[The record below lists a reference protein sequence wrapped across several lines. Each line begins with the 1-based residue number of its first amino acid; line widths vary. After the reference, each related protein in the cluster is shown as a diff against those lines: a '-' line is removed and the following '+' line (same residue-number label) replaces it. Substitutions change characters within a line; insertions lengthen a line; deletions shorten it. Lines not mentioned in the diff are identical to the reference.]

1 MDENVSL
8 QKKVLPNNLQMEQ
21 AVIGSMLMDRDAV
34 AEVADLLTKDDFYYN
49 QYGLLFSAIV
59 QLYNEGKPI
68 DLAIVSNRLK
78 EMGAPESISS
88 MSYIGEVLD
97 SVQFASHA
105 AEYAKIVQDKAVL
118 RRMIKY
124 AEKTMAS
131 CYESDES
138 VNELL
143 EQSEKDLFDITQ
155 KRNTGMQFVEMKE
168 IALNV
173 LDNIEASAK
182 RGSKVTGVSTGFKD
196 LDEKLTGLHGSEL
209 ILIAA
214 RPAMG
219 KTAFALNIA
228 KNAAMEDNV
237 PVAVF
242 SLEMSKEQLAT
253 RLIAMDSMVD
263 SQAIRTGQLLDTDW
277 DKIMESTYRVGE
289 TKMYIDD
296 TPGINIAEL
305 RSKCRK
311 LKQTKNIGLIVIDY
325 LQLMNGVGK
334 SESRQ
339 QEISTISR
347 SLKKLARELDVPV
360 IALSQLN
367 RAVDSREDH
376 KPVMSDLR
384 ESGAIEQD
392 ADVIMFIYRDDYYN
406 KEDSPKPGIADI
418 IVAKQRNGS
427 TGPVELT
434 WIGKYTKFANKLAP
448 KKQQENL

>member
-1 MDENVSL
+1 MDEAVI
-8 QKKVLPNNLQMEQ
+8 KKIQPNNLEAEQ
-21 AVIGSMLMDRDAV
+21 AVIGSMLMDRSAIVD
-34 AEVADLLTKDDFYYN
+34 VADILTKDDFYYS
-49 QYGLLFSAIV
+49 QYGLLFDAMV
-59 QLYNEGKPI
+59 QLYNEGKNV
-68 DLAIVSNRLK
+68 DLLVVSNKLK
-78 EMGAPESISS
+78 EMGVPENVSS
-88 MSYIGEVLD
+88 MDYVGDIVAMVPTSANAK
-97 SVQFASHA
+97 Q
-105 AEYAKIVQDKAVL
+105 YAQIVQDKAVL
-118 RRMIKY
+118 RKMIRFMERTVEECY
-124 AEKTMAS
+124 AGKTGVA
-131 CYESDES
+131 
-138 VNELL
+138 ELL
-143 EQSEKDLFDITQ
+143 DNSEKE
-155 KRNTGMQFVEMKE
+155 MQEIVQSRSGGEVFTPMQE
-168 IALNV
+168 IALSV
-173 LDNIEASAK
+173 LDTVEASAR
-182 RGSKVTGVSTGFKD
+182 RGSKITGVPTGFID

-228 KNAAMEDNV
+228 QNAAMKSDV
-237 PVAVF
+237 PCAVF

-263 SQAIRTGQLLDTDW
+263 SQAIRTGQLVDSDW
-277 DKIMESTYRVGE
+277 DKLMDSTYRVGS
-289 TKMYIDD
+289 TPMFIDD
-296 TPGINIAEL
+296 TPGITIAEL

-311 LKQTKNIGLIVIDY
+311 LKQTQNIGLIIIDY
-325 LQLMNGVGK
+325 LQLMNGAGR

-339 QEISTISR
+339 QEISEISR

-406 KEDSPKPGIADI
+406 KESTKPGIADI

-427 TGPVELT
+427 TGPVELV
-434 WIGKYTKFANKLAP
+434 WLGKYTKFGNKERRA
-448 KKQQENL
+448 KQ

>member
-1 MDENVSL
+1 MDENVL
-8 QKKVLPNNLQMEQ
+8 QKKALPNSLQMEQ

-34 AEVADLLTKDDFYYN
+34 AEVADLLTKEDFYYA
-49 QYGLLFSAIV
+49 QYGMLYSAIIE
-59 QLYNEGKPI
+59 LYNEGKPI
-68 DLAIVSNRLK
+68 DLAIVSNKLK
-78 EMGAPESISS
+78 EMGAAESVSNLS
-88 MSYIGEVLD
+88 FIGEVLE
-97 SVQFASHA
+97 SVQFSSHA
-105 AEYAKIVQDKAVL
+105 GEYAKIVQDKSVL
-118 RRMIKY
+118 RKMIKY
-124 AEKTMAS
+124 AESTMAK
-131 CYESDES
+131 CYESDDS
-138 VNELL
+138 VNDILEL
-143 EQSEKDLFDITQ
+143 SEKDLFDITQ
-155 KRNTGMQFVEMKE
+155 KRNTGMQFVDMKE

-182 RGSKVTGVSTGFKD
+182 RGSKVTGVPTGFKD
-196 LDEKLTGLHGSEL
+196 LDEKL
-209 ILIAA
+209 
-214 RPAMG
+214 
-219 KTAFALNIA
+219 AFALNIA
-228 KNAAMEDNV
+228 QYAAMKADV

-263 SQAIRTGQLLDTDW
+263 SQSIRTGQLLDTDW

-289 TKMYIDD
+289 MEMYIDD

-325 LQLMNGVGK
+325 LQLMNAGGR

-360 IALSQLN
+360 VALSQLN
-367 RAVDSREDH
+367 RAVDSRDDH

-434 WIGKYTKFANKLAP
+434 WIGKYTKFANKLGP
-448 KKQQENL
+448 QKKQPENL